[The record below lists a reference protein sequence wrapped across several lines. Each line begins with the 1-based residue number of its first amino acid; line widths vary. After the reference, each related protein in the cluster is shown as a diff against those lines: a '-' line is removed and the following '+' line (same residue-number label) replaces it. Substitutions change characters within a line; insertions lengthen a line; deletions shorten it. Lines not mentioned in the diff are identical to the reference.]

1 MNFTDSLNANLY
13 PCIMTVG
20 CILFFTKSLA
30 LFKNSAAK
38 ITTDVVP
45 SPTSLS

>member
-1 MNFTDSLNANLY
+1 
-13 PCIMTVG
+13 
-20 CILFFTKSLA
+20 LFFTSSFA
-30 LFKNSAAK
+30 RFKNSAAK